1 MQPQFA
7 LLFAAAL
14 AVRLC
19 LVVYGDWHDAHSQ
32 VKYTDVD
39 YHVFTDAAQIVA
51 HDGGSPY
58 DRHTYRYTPLLA
70 WMLVPNVL
78 VHPAFGKM
86 VFVVADLLAGW
97 LIAAILALPQSPA
110 AAVKA
115 SGRSTTTAATPR
127 SPNSNDATGIPRRSL
142 RKRTVKDGLG
152 DDTSTKIDQFDNS
165 GNLRS
170 SKAET
175 PAPTATQSSR
185 IHYHWFL
192 VGLYLLNPL
201 PIAVST
207 RGNAEALLS
216 VLVLACLYCASR
228 KWHSTAAVLLG
239 FAAHMKIFPIMYS
252 LPLWLN
258 VDGDSDTTF
267 TTQAGYLD
275 RIIQSV
281 RRFFSLKRLWFGAI
295 AAGTFLAL
303 GLWMW
308 TIYGWPFLH
317 ETFLYHITRKD
328 HRHNFSPYFYML
340 YLTNGESDVFA
351 RVVGLAA
358 FLPQAL
364 LVGIV
369 GVVFHRD
376 LGFCCFLQTFLFVAF
391 NKVCTSQ
398 YFVWYVCLL
407 PLAVRST
414 NLTWK
419 QGAGLFALWM
429 AVQGL
434 WLAPAYLLEFQS
446 QNTFLWIW
454 LAGLVMLAGNI
465 AIARAF
471 ILARVV

>member
-97 LIAAILALPQSPA
+97 LIAAILALPQ
-110 AAVKA
+110 
-115 SGRSTTTAATPR
+115 
-127 SPNSNDATGIPRRSL
+127 
-142 RKRTVKDGLG
+142 
-152 DDTSTKIDQFDNS
+152 
-165 GNLRS
+165 
-170 SKAET
+170 
-175 PAPTATQSSR
+175 